1 MKPGNS
7 DSPYLLKAHPGDPA
21 MLRHRQRRSEFFSKA
36 ASRLQVGA
44 PHTAIA
50 PGRPSEYRPVA
61 IPVRRKGKALAFQP
75 PNR

>member
-1 MKPGNS
+1 VILQCCATGS
-7 DSPYLLKAHPGDPA
+7 E
-21 MLRHRQRRSEFFSKA
+21 RSEFFSKA

-44 PHTAIA
+44 PQYRNR
-50 PGRPSEYRPVA
+50 PGRPSEIPPVA